1 MLNNFFKSL
10 TNVLAF
16 RRKTLIIRL
25 SYIKEEKY
33 KLMSKKLEPQNDY
46 LTMNYDAKHL
56 AISCERISSKKPD
69 LKNVQNAEQIIL
81 GKCKN
86 REN

>member
-1 MLNNFFKSL
+1 MWEKLNASFL
-10 TNVLAF
+10 T
-16 RRKTLIIRL
+16 
-25 SYIKEEKY
+25 KEFVI
-33 KLMSKKLEPQNDY
+33 NDC

-86 REN
+86 WEN